1 MVGTMRHNRVGLP
14 KEVKQFTDREP
25 FSTQIWWEKSKQKIS
40 LTSYVVPSKSK
51 GRKNVIVLSSQ
62 EPYLGVIKDEKAK
75 PQIIKF
81 YDFTKGGT
89 DIVDQRSVSFTTST
103 KTKKWTRKT
112 LSFMLDTTRVNSQ
125 TIHSLN
131 NDVHPRSSDSAAF
144 AYNLG
149 LSLIRP
155 HLEIRK
161 STNGLQSH
169 VLDKIALFLPSERE
183 KVLVPKKGEEI
194 LSYSKKGENRRCR
207 SCLNEARGEGDK
219 K

>member
-1 MVGTMRHNRVGLP
+1 MGLP

-25 FSTQIWWEKSKQKIS
+25 FSTQIWWEKSKQTIS

-62 EPYLGVIKDEKAK
+62 EPYLGVTKDEKAK

-112 LSFMLDTTRVNSQ
+112 
-125 TIHSLN
+125 
-131 NDVHPRSSDSAAF
+131 
-144 AYNLG
+144 
-149 LSLIRP
+149 
-155 HLEIRK
+155 
-161 STNGLQSH
+161 ST
-169 VLDKIALFLPSERE
+169 LFLR
-183 KVLVPKKGEEI
+183 VHLI
-194 LSYSKKGENRRCR
+194 QR
-207 SCLNEARGEGDK
+207 
-219 K
+219 